1 MRPGRLLHS
10 TGGSADCYGGGWR
23 KVAVPRRGARVTG
36 VSLPV
41 GPAELRVC
49 LACVAAYGAVLGG
62 RPPCRCLCPFLS
74 FLYAWLAVVASLL
87 AAPSHTNYP
96 RQSGAHF
103 ACAVRW
109 RALLPF
115 FVCLFYPS
123 SAAYPFLCLCTSQGA
138 ITMAVFGSGMRN
150 EYAFFGYEGDFVR
163 CHFGRSDCVCRPRSW
178 LAAGSTVWA
187 RRGAATNGEESAVV
201 RGDDAERC
209 SDATPGP
216 RSAFG
221 AGPEL
226 PPPGCVS
233 VALSLA
239 PPPPPAPCR
248 QKQHPCASARPSRLA
263 CCPPCRRSR
272 LSPPRCGTRGWP
284 CRRRPR
290 RWRPSTPL
298 GGGVGGEHR
307 GTGPSKCDGRC
318 EGEGLPAPLGGVAR
332 ARRAVLGERGGVDMG
347 SGGRPASL
355 ARRWGVGA
363 LFLFCGR
370 GCLLAVLAVG
380 GGRMASRPAVV
391 WLPSGV
397 QRVAVVPPAVCGH
410 GVAIPRLYRALR
422 PAPRPP
428 TVGARGVA
436 CSASHRG
443 PRFLSIAT
451 HAPRSPH
458 ARRRSRHRSPPSHL
472 PPPPLAPRQKKK
484 TTWTCRPP
492 TPPPLT
498 RPSSLPPPPPPP
510 ARAPRVPRGPPA
522 PSRPR

>member
-239 PPPPPAPCR
+239 PPPCPLQAEAASLCFRTAITFGVLSALSAVTFVAAAVRDKGLAVSTPA
-248 QKQHPCASARPSRLA
+248 AAVEAVNPSR
-263 CCPPCRRSR
+263 
-272 LSPPRCGTRGWP
+272 
-284 CRRRPR
+284 
-290 RWRPSTPL
+290 
-298 GGGVGGEHR
+298 GGG
-307 GTGPSKCDGRC
+307 
-318 EGEGLPAPLGGVAR
+318 
-332 ARRAVLGERGGVDMG
+332 
-347 SGGRPASL
+347 
-355 ARRWGVGA
+355 
-363 LFLFCGR
+363 
-370 GCLLAVLAVG
+370 G
-380 GGRMASRPAVV
+380 GGASGYRPV
-391 WLPSGV
+391 
-397 QRVAVVPPAVCGH
+397 
-410 GVAIPRLYRALR
+410 
-422 PAPRPP
+422 
-428 TVGARGVA
+428 
-436 CSASHRG
+436 
-443 PRFLSIAT
+443 
-451 HAPRSPH
+451 
-458 ARRRSRHRSPPSHL
+458 
-472 PPPPLAPRQKKK
+472 
-484 TTWTCRPP
+484 
-492 TPPPLT
+492 
-498 RPSSLPPPPPPP
+498 
-510 ARAPRVPRGPPA
+510 
-522 PSRPR
+522 